1 MRGVMVEQVPPSP
14 PAGEASFPYQAV
26 NLAPSPSRPYM
37 ERVPFNEANRRPT
50 GRDVYPEIT
59 QKPKLLSE
67 PKCETISSV
76 SDPSEN
82 IPPEVIEDLFYQT
95 LQ

>member
-1 MRGVMVEQVPPSP
+1 MVEQVSPSP
-14 PAGEASFPYQAV
+14 PAVEASFPYQAV
-26 NLAPSPSRPYM
+26 NLAPYM

-59 QKPKLLSE
+59 KKHKLMSE